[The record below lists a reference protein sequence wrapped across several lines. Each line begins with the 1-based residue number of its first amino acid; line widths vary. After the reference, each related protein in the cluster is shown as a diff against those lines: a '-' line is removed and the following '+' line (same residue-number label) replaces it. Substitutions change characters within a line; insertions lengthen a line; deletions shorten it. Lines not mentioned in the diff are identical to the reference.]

1 MDILNAVDTTKL
13 FIDTSAQNAQLESL
27 SQAALSKGIDLYM
40 REDYDGAVRQ
50 FKSAIGLG
58 RSVQAANTVDA
69 AHYMANAHKK
79 LGQNDKAIAAYKTA
93 IELDDTREDS
103 YVYLGNLN
111 FALERY
117 GDAQEAYTG
126 AVRVNPSANNRFSLG
141 QAYIQT
147 GRYREAENQF
157 QQVLRLARDAPN
169 GNYGLGLLYAKEGR
183 YDEAV
188 AQFDLAIDKQADFYD
203 AYAEKGYALA
213 DAGRIDEAD
222 EVMRF
227 LEKYD
232 EDLAETLD
240 NYIYKVEAP
249 RIEFTYATSSFLYTM
264 PARSKVA
271 ALDEYLANAST
282 SKRFY
287 LDFQFSKK
295 MDVDSVTNR
304 YNWQISRSDATGPG
318 EQYNFGQPLPAT
330 EVSPPL
336 YPESVT
342 YDPINY
348 SARVYFKITQNATA
362 DGTIDPSHISFA
374 FSGKDANGIRM
385 DKDSDQFS
393 GFSGTY

>member
-1 MDILNAVDTTKL
+1 MDIFNVDTSSL
-13 FIDTSAQNAQLESL
+13 FIDTSAQSAQLESL

-40 REDYDGAVRQ
+40 REDYEGAVSQ
-50 FKSAIGLG
+50 FKRAIGLG
-58 RSVQAANTVDA
+58 RSVQASNTVDA

-79 LGQNDKAIAAYKTA
+79 LGQNEKAIAAYKTA

-117 GDAQEAYTG
+117 GDAQEAYAG
-126 AVRVNPSANNRFSLG
+126 AVKVNPSANNRFSLG
-141 QAYIQT
+141 QAYIQN
-147 GRYREAENQF
+147 GLYRQAESQF
-157 QQVLRLARDAPN
+157 QQVVRLESEAPN
-169 GNYGLGLLYAKEGR
+169 GYYGLGLLYAKEER

-213 DAGRIDEAD
+213 DAGRIEEAD
-222 EVMRF
+222 AVLQY
-227 LEKYD
+227 LEKVD
-232 EDLAETLD
+232 ADRAETLD
-240 NYIYKVEAP
+240 DYIYQVEPP
-249 RIEFTYATSSFLYTM
+249 RIEFAYANSSFLYTM

-271 ALDEYLANAST
+271 ALDDYLANAST

-287 LDFQFSKK
+287 VEFQFSKK
-295 MDVDSVTNR
+295 MDIDSVTNR

-318 EQYNFGQPLPAT
+318 EQYNFGQAVPDT
-330 EVSPPL
+330 EVSMPL
-336 YPESVT
+336 YPENVT
-342 YDPINY
+342 YNPTNY
-348 SARVYFKITQNATA
+348 SARVYFTITQNATA
-362 DGTIDPSHISFA
+362 DGTIDPSHISFS

-385 DKDSDQFS
+385 DKESNQFS